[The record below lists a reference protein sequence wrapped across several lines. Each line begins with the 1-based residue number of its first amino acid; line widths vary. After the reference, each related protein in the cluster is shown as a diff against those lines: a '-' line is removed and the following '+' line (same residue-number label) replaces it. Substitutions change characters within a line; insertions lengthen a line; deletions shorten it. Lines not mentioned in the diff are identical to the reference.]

1 MKKTMSI
8 LISISL
14 VLIGTV
20 SVMAAS
26 DEPMENGGG
35 IMQRLRNR
43 ICDTL
48 GICQGGCELIT
59 ITGVLSYDGTE
70 YYVDDVEVHF
80 GPTWYIT
87 SAESAVDYDGD
98 GTFEVI
104 SDELDGLLGTT
115 VTIEG
120 HEQSDQWISV
130 FSLNGEK
137 FREPGQPIWSS
148 QHQYQWRKRNN
159 SGNGPNKP

>member
-1 MKKTMSI
+1 MII
-8 LISISL
+8 LVSISL

-20 SVMAAS
+20 SVVAAS
-26 DEPMENGGG
+26 DEPMENGNG

-98 GTFEVI
+98 GTLEVI
-104 SDELDGLLGTT
+104 SDELEGLLGTT

-130 FSLNGEK
+130 FSINGET

-148 QHQYQWRKRNN
+148 QHQWRKRNN

>member
-1 MKKTMSI
+1 MKKILVILMSLS
-8 LISISL
+8 LI
-14 VLIGTV
+14 LIGTV
-20 SVMAAS
+20 SAVAAS
-26 DEPMENGGG
+26 DEPTDNGNGT
-35 IMQRLRNR
+35 MQRLRNR

-70 YYVDDVEVHF
+70 YYINDIEVHF

-98 GTFEVI
+98 GTLESI
-104 SDELDGLLGTT
+104 NDELQGLLGTT
-115 VTIEG
+115 VTIGG
-120 HEQSDQWISV
+120 HEQSSQWVSV
-130 FSLNGEK
+130 FTINGET

-148 QHQYQWRKRNN
+148 QHQYQWRNRNN
-159 SGNGPNKP
+159 NGNGPNTP